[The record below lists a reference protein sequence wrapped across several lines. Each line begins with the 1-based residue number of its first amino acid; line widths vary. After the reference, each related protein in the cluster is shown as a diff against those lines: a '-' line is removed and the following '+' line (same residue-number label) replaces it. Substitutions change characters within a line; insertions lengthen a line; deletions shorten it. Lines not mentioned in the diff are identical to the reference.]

1 MNYLNRSL
9 LRIGLLSTV
18 VGLTTVAHA
27 QPGRANPGRATTTI
41 QSDTTII
48 SKDTVAGLVTV
59 PTVPDTLLKER
70 LAKLQKTIPL
80 NYHPSVQGYVDLFT
94 FRRAAYTKTMLE
106 KMPLFFP
113 LYERMLKQYGMPDEL
128 KYLSIVE
135 SSLNPRA
142 VSRSGAGGLWQF
154 MPGTGRDMR
163 LYQDE
168 YIDERMDPVKATEA
182 ACKYMRDLYNIFGD
196 WELAMAAYNCGP
208 GAVKRAMRRTGGDS
222 FYTIFDA
229 LPKETRGYVPLFVTF
244 TYMMNYAEA
253 HGIIAEKHEYPIPH
267 DTIQISGYFNLE
279 SFARNTKI
287 SLADL
292 QKMNPAIMTTIL
304 PEHTNLYSLRIPRTQ
319 YDYFAANRR
328 AILDSARHIPGF
340 MEHVLLAQTEW
351 VGQQAGETNVWA
363 SLNRNPLANINVEKP
378 TAEIVAL
385 VDSEIE
391 EDEEVVIR
399 PAKTVVIH
407 RTHRQTYV
415 VRKGD
420 NLGEVAE
427 RYNVGMSELKHW
439 NHLRKNT
446 LQRGQKLVILK
457 EVTETRTEPIAG
469 RSSTKT
475 SKLGVAVRTKQYKPR
490 YHKVQS
496 GDTLWNIVRRYDLT
510 IEQLKKMNHI
520 KNNEL
525 RPGQKLIVG

>member
-9 LRIGLLSTV
+9 LRIGLMSTV
-18 VGLTTVAHA
+18 VGLTTLAH
-27 QPGRANPGRATTTI
+27 ATTTI
-41 QSDTTII
+41 QSDTII
-48 SKDTVAGLVTV
+48 VTKDTIAAVL
-59 PTVPDTLLKER
+59 TVPDSLLKER
-70 LAKLQKTIPL
+70 LVKLQKTIPL
-80 NYHPSVQGYVDLFT
+80 NYHPSVQGYIDLFT

-113 LYERMLKQYGMPDEL
+113 LYERILKQYGMPDEL

-135 SSLNPRA
+135 SALNPRA
-142 VSRSGAGGLWQF
+142 ISRAGAGGLWQF

-244 TYMMNYAEA
+244 TYMMNYAED
-253 HGIIAEKHEYPIPH
+253 HGIIAGNYEYPIPH
-267 DTIQISGYFNLE
+267 DTIQVSGYFNLE
-279 SFARNTKI
+279 SFARNSKMP
-287 SLADL
+287 LADL

-304 PEHTNLYSLRIPRTQ
+304 PEHTDRYPLRIPRVQ

-328 AILDSARHIPGF
+328 AILDSASHIPGA
-340 MEHVLLAQTEW
+340 MEHVLLAQTER
-351 VGQQAGETNVWA
+351 VVQEAGAADVWA
-363 SLNRNPLANINVEKP
+363 SLNSNPLANINVEKP
-378 TAEIVAL
+378 TAEIAVLA
-385 VDSEIE
+385 DSEIG
-391 EDEEVVIR
+391 EDEDVVDR
-399 PAKTVVIH
+399 PAKTVVIR

-420 NLGEVAE
+420 NLGEIAE
-427 RYNVGMSELKHW
+427 RYHVGMNELKHW

-446 LQRGQKLVILK
+446 IQRGQKLVILK
-457 EVTETRTEPIAG
+457 EITETRTEHVAG
-469 RSSTKT
+469 RSEKKA
-475 SKLGVAVRTKQYKPR
+475 SKPEVAVRTKQYKPR

-520 KNNEL
+520 KSNEL